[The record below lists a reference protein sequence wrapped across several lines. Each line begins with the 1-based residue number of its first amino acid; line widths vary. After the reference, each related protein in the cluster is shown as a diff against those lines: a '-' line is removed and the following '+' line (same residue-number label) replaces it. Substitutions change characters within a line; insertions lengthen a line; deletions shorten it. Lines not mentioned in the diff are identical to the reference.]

1 MSASI
6 PSAGPGTP
14 PIPVGP
20 SAVDPATFWTGRR
33 VLVTGGCGFGG
44 GHLVIRLVALG
55 AEVGVLDRDP
65 EQAGVLADS
74 PARTQVDVVG
84 GDVRDEAA
92 VTGVLRRWR
101 PQAVFHLAAQP
112 LVPESVRAP
121 ADTLAVNAGG
131 TYTLLEAVRRVD
143 HVEAFVF
150 ASTGG
155 YYGEN
160 HDDRPLREDD
170 PARAAANLYGASKI
184 AADVAVQAYARTFG
198 LPASVCRFMN
208 TYGPG
213 DRQTSRLVP
222 HAIRRL
228 GEGGP
233 YDFGDRD
240 DGTTRLDFL
249 YVGDMVEGYL
259 RVAERLAR
267 HPGDCYNF
275 GSGRPTAIRDVVRMV
290 SEAYD
295 AVARVPIF
303 RGPRRDR
310 PIVKSL
316 DVTRARTDLGWTPT
330 VPLAEGLARTVRY
343 AATGPPG

>member
-1 MSASI
+1 MSA
-6 PSAGPGTP
+6 PTP
-14 PIPVGP
+14 A
-20 SAVDPATFWTGRR
+20 SRMSTVDPAAFWAGRR

-44 GHLVIRLVALG
+44 GHLVTRLVALG

-65 EQAGVLADS
+65 EQPGILAAG
-74 PARTQVDVVG
+74 PARRHVEVRR
-84 GDVRDEAA
+84 GDVRDETA
-92 VTGVLRRWR
+92 VGEALRRWR

-112 LVPESVRAP
+112 LVPESIREP
-121 ADTLAVNAGG
+121 AETLAVNAGG
-131 TYTLLEAVRRVD
+131 TYTLLEAVRGNE
-143 HVEAFVF
+143 HVEAFVL

-170 PARAAANLYGASKI
+170 PARAGANLYGASKI

-222 HAIRRL
+222 HAIRLLR
-228 GEGGP
+228 EGGP
-233 YDFGDRD
+233 YDFGPRD

-259 RVAERLAR
+259 RVAERLAT
-267 HPGDCYNF
+267 HPGGCYNF
-275 GSGRPTAIRDVVRMV
+275 GSGRPTAIRDVALMV
-290 SEAYD
+290 SQAYD
-295 AVARVPIF
+295 GVARTPIF

-316 DVTRARTDLGWTPT
+316 DITRARTDLGWTPA
-330 VPLAEGLARTVRY
+330 VSLADGLARTVRP
-343 AATGPPG
+343 AEAVRAG

>member
-1 MSASI
+1 MAGHPPAS
-6 PSAGPGTP
+6 
-14 PIPVGP
+14 
-20 SAVDPATFWTGRR
+20 VDPARFWAGRR
-33 VLVTGGCGFGG
+33 VMVTGGCGFGG
-44 GHLVIRLVALG
+44 GHLVLRLVALG
-55 AEVGVLDRDP
+55 AEVGVFDRQP
-65 EQAGVLADS
+65 EQPGVLCGD
-74 PARTQVDVVG
+74 PARAEVDVMR
-84 GDVRDEAA
+84 GDVRDQAA
-92 VTGVLRRWR
+92 VVAALRRWR
-101 PQAVFHLAAQP
+101 PEAVFHLAAQP
-112 LVPESVRAP
+112 LVPESIRTP

-131 TYTLLEAVRRVD
+131 TYTLLEAVRRID
-143 HVEAFVF
+143 HGTAFVL

-160 HDDRPLREDD
+160 HDDRPLHEED

-222 HAIRRL
+222 HALRRL
-228 GEGGP
+228 REGGP

-249 YVGDMVEGYL
+249 FVGDMVEGYL
-259 RVAERLAR
+259 RVAERLAGN
-267 HPGDCYNF
+267 PGSCYNF
-275 GSGRPTAIRDVVRMV
+275 GSGRPTAIRAVARMV

-295 AVARVPIF
+295 GVAREPLF

-316 DVTRARTDLGWTPT
+316 DVTRARTELGWVPT
-330 VPLAEGLARTVRY
+330 VSLADGLARTVRY
-343 AATGPPG
+343 ATAGPAG

>member
-1 MSASI
+1 M
-6 PSAGPGTP
+6 
-14 PIPVGP
+14 
-20 SAVDPATFWTGRR
+20 TFWAGRR

-44 GHLVIRLVALG
+44 GHLVTRLVALG

-65 EQAGVLADS
+65 EQPGVLAAG
-74 PARTQVDVVG
+74 PIRRHVEVRR
-84 GDVRDEAA
+84 GDVRDETA
-92 VTGVLRRWR
+92 VGDSLRRWR

-112 LVPESVRAP
+112 LVPESVREP
-121 ADTLAVNAGG
+121 AETLAVNAGG
-131 TYTLLEAVRRVD
+131 TYTLLEAVRRD
-143 HVEAFVF
+143 ERVEAFVL

-170 PARAAANLYGASKI
+170 PARAGANLYGASKI

-198 LPASVCRFMN
+198 LRASVCRFMN

-222 HAIRRL
+222 HAIRLLR
-228 GEGGP
+228 EGGP
-233 YDFGDRD
+233 YDFGSRD

-259 RVAERLAR
+259 RVAERLAT
-267 HPGDCYNF
+267 HPGACYNF
-275 GSGRPTAIRDVVRMV
+275 GSGRPTAIRDVAQMV
-290 SEAYD
+290 SQAYD
-295 AVARVPIF
+295 GVARVPIF

-316 DVTRARTDLGWTPT
+316 DITRARTDLGWTPA
-330 VPLAEGLARTVRY
+330 VPLAEGLARTVRS
-343 AATGPPG
+343 AEAVPAG

>member
-1 MSASI
+1 MSAST
-6 PSAGPGTP
+6 PPAAPATPPAPAGP
-14 PIPVGP
+14 
-20 SAVDPATFWTGRR
+20 DPATFWAGRR

-55 AEVGVLDRDP
+55 AEVSVLDRDP
-65 EQAGVLADS
+65 GQEGVLAVD
-74 PARTQVDVVG
+74 PARSRVDVRE

-92 VTGVLRRWR
+92 VAGALRRWR

-143 HVEAFVF
+143 HVAAFVF

-160 HDDRPLREDD
+160 HDDRPLHEDD

-228 GEGGP
+228 REGGP
-233 YDFGDRD
+233 YDFGERD

-267 HPGDCYNF
+267 HPGGCYNF
-275 GSGRPTAIRDVVRMV
+275 GSGRPTAIREVARMV

-295 AVARVPIF
+295 GVAREPVF
-303 RGPRRDR
+303 RGPHRVR
-310 PIVKSL
+310 PLVKSL
-316 DVTRARTDLGWTPT
+316 DVTRARTELGWTPA
-330 VPLAEGLARTVRY
+330 VPLAEGIARTVRY
-343 AATGPPG
+343 ATAGPPG

>member
-1 MSASI
+1 MNA
-6 PSAGPGTP
+6 PQPPQPGAAETRGTPGVAGP
-14 PIPVGP
+14 
-20 SAVDPATFWTGRR
+20 AAFWAGRR

-44 GHLVIRLVALG
+44 GHLVVRLVALG

-65 EQAGVLADS
+65 DQPGVLAAA
-74 PARTQVDVVG
+74 PERTAVEVRR

-92 VTGVLRRWR
+92 VGEALRRWR

-121 ADTLAVNAGG
+121 AETLAVNAGG
-131 TYTLLEAVRRVD
+131 TYTMLEAVRRAG
-143 HVEAFVF
+143 HVEAFVL

-155 YYGEN
+155 YYGEH

-170 PARAAANLYGASKI
+170 PARAGANLYGASKI

-222 HAIRRL
+222 HALRQLRD
-228 GEGGP
+228 GGP
-233 YDFGDRD
+233 YDFGARD

-249 YVGDMVEGYL
+249 YVGDMVAGYL
-259 RVAERLAR
+259 RVAERLAT
-267 HPGDCYNF
+267 HPGSCYNF
-275 GSGRPTAIRDVVRMV
+275 GSGRPAAIRDVARMV

-295 AVARVPIF
+295 GVAREPIF

-310 PIVKSL
+310 PIVKCL
-316 DVTRARTDLGWTPT
+316 DVSRARAELGWAPV
-330 VPLAEGLARTVRY
+330 VPLAEGLGRTVRY
-343 AATGPPG
+343 AAGVPTG